1 MTPATALGNAYKPRE
16 TMRETLHLRKPTKEK
31 NVIREDEG
39 LPIGPRD
46 KQTWKFVYVHYP
58 KAWTY
63 HLEHGFLPTI
73 KKVKAR
79 PGLNG
84 VKKDGSMALTLARVT
99 EMGGTVLDPKDER
112 LGEYQDY
119 VCFYPIR
126 GSSSKY
132 YDDFNASAV
141 VLPSDEVIWNT
152 SEQRETWHEFLAFV
166 RDSGMI
172 RPLLREV
179 YIAMVER
186 ERNKRDSLIGRVDR
200 NPHLTKRLA
209 DCEAKLEGMAKA
221 WDAHNAEL
229 VKDAKPKT
237 PKKRVAKVS
246 T

>member
-1 MTPATALGNAYKPRE
+1 MK
-16 TMRETLHLRKPTKEK
+16 ETLHLRKPTKEK
-31 NVIREDEG
+31 AVIRDDEG

-46 KQTWKFVYVHYP
+46 KQTYKFVYTHFP
-58 KAWTY
+58 KAWTFD
-63 HLEHGFLPTI
+63 LELGFLPTI
-73 KKVKAR
+73 KKIKAR

-126 GSSSKY
+126 NSTSKY
-132 YDDFNASAV
+132 YVDFNQSAV

-152 SEQRETWHEFLAFV
+152 SEQRETWNIFLAFI
-166 RDSGMI
+166 RESGMI

-179 YIAMVER
+179 YIGMVER

-200 NPHLTKRLA
+200 NPHLKKRL
-209 DCEAKLEGMAKA
+209 DECEAKLEGMTAA
-221 WDAHNAEL
+221 WDKHNAAL
-229 VKDAKPKT
+229 AKTLKPTT
-237 PKKRVAKVS
+237 PKRRVAKV
-246 T
+246 TT